1 MDNLPADII
10 SMCGKQRRSQKLV
23 GAVGNVGLGLQI
35 LFCKLFSITGA
46 PRGCSSHERTFVV
59 GCEAQIGSQGI
70 VDKGV

>member
-10 SMCGKQRRSQKLV
+10 SMCGKQRRPEKLV

-35 LFCKLFSITGA
+35 LFCKLFSIVGA
-46 PRGCSSHERTFVV
+46 PRECSSHERTFVV
-59 GCEAQIGSQGI
+59 GCEAQIRSQGI